1 MSQKITAYFVGGPAD
16 GMTTQFD
23 DRPPDRVQATPEGQA
38 QLERFD
44 PPTLYSRNDLTGG
57 VVMYVPC
64 GSLLHDAFVHV
75 LRSYAESKQLDK
87 LSDAHNRVGG

>member
-1 MSQKITAYFVGGPAD
+1 MNTSVRGFFVGGPAD
-16 GMTTQFD
+16 GLVREFD
-23 DRPPDRVQATPEGQA
+23 SRPPDRMQATPEGQG
-38 QLERFD
+38 QLI
-44 PPTLYSRNDLTGG
+44 PGAAPTIYSRNDLTGG